1 MICRPDRGAGSG
13 RVILHCDAN
22 SFYAS
27 VEMLYDPSIRDKPV
41 AVGGSVEDRHGIIL
55 TKNQLAK
62 GYGIKTGEA
71 IWQAKQKC
79 PSLVCVPPDYPLYLR
94 FGKKMRRLYEQY
106 SDRVESFGLDEAWI
120 DLTNPGVTIADGER
134 IAQEIRRRVR
144 TELGVT
150 VSVGVS
156 FNKIFAKLGSD
167 MKKPD
172 AVTVLPP
179 EDFQER
185 IWPLPVGELLF
196 VGPSTQRRLAQ
207 MNVRTI
213 GELALL
219 DPELLRF
226 RFGKNGLVLKAY
238 ANGLDESPVMPTD
251 FRAAIKSVGNS
262 TTPPHDIVTLEDARC
277 IYYLLAESVA
287 ARLRQEGFRARC
299 VTISART
306 TDLRT
311 SSHQRMLK
319 KPTNLSGEIA
329 GMAMALFG
337 ERFRDGLPYRSV
349 GISCSALTMDD
360 APIQLDFMGDE
371 DHRIALESMERSIDD
386 LRRRFGHQVVQRGV
400 VLTDRG
406 YAAVN
411 PVEDHTIHPVPFYS
425 G

>member
-1 MICRPDRGAGSG
+1 MS

-41 AVGGSVEDRHGIIL
+41 AVGGSVEARHGIIL
-55 TKNQLAK
+55 TKNQKAK
-62 GYGIKTGEA
+62 ACGIKTGEA
-71 IWQAKQKC
+71 IWQARQKC
-79 PSLVCVPPDYPLYLR
+79 PELVCVPPDYPLYVR

-106 SDRVESFGLDEAWI
+106 SDRVESFGLDEAWV

-134 IAQEIRRRVR
+134 IAQEIRQRVKE
-144 TELGVT
+144 ELGVT

-172 AVTVLPP
+172 AVTVLEP
-179 EDFQER
+179 ETFRER
-185 IWPLPVGELLF
+185 IWGLPAGELLY
-196 VGPSTQRRLAQ
+196 VGPSTRRKLAR

-213 GELALL
+213 GDLARL
-219 DPELLRF
+219 DTEIVQYCL
-226 RFGKNGLVLKAY
+226 GKNGLLLKAY
-238 ANGLDESPVMPTD
+238 ANGLDESPVMPVD

-262 TTPPHDIVTLEDARC
+262 TTPPHDIVTVEDARC

-306 TDLRT
+306 TELVTR
-311 SSHQRMLK
+311 SHQRMLK

-329 GMAMALFG
+329 AMAMQLFA
-337 ERFRDGLPYRSV
+337 ERFQDGLPYRSV
-349 GISCSALTMDD
+349 GISCSHLTMDD

-371 DHRIALESMERSIDD
+371 EKRIAVENMERSIDE

-400 VLTDRG
+400 VLTDRCF
-406 YAAVN
+406 ADIN

>member
-1 MICRPDRGAGSG
+1 MS

-41 AVGGSVEDRHGIIL
+41 AVGGSVEARHGIIL
-55 TKNQLAK
+55 TKNQKAK
-62 GYGIKTGEA
+62 ACGIKTGEA

-79 PSLVCVPPDYPLYLR
+79 PDLVCVPPDYPLYVR
-94 FGKKMRRLYEQY
+94 FGRKMRRLYEQY

-120 DLTNPGVTIADGER
+120 DLTNPGITIADGER
-134 IAQEIRRRVR
+134 IAQEIRLRVKN
-144 TELGVT
+144 ELGIT
-150 VSVGVS
+150 VSVGVAD
-156 FNKIFAKLGSD
+156 NKIFAKLGSD
-167 MKKPD
+167 LKKPD
-172 AVTVLPP
+172 AVTVIPP
-179 EDFQER
+179 DGFRER
-185 IWPLPVGELLF
+185 IWHLPAGELLY
-196 VGPSTQRRLAQ
+196 VGPSTRRKLMR

-213 GELALL
+213 GDLARL
-219 DPELLRF
+219 DTSVVQYCL
-226 RFGKNGLVLKAY
+226 GKNGLLLKAY

-262 TTPPHDIVTLEDARC
+262 TTPPHDIETPEDARC

-287 ARLRQEGFRARC
+287 ARLRQEGFRAWC

-306 TDLRT
+306 TELITR
-311 SSHQRMLK
+311 SHQRMLRR
-319 KPTNLSGEIA
+319 PTNLSGEIA
-329 GMAMALFG
+329 GMAMQLFA
-337 ERFRDGLPYRSV
+337 ERFEDGLPYRSV
-349 GISCSALTMDD
+349 GISCSHLTMDD

-371 DHRIALESMERSIDD
+371 ERRMAIESMERSIDD

-406 YAAVN
+406 YADIN
-411 PVEDHTIHPVPFYS
+411 PVEDHTIHPVPFFT

>member
-1 MICRPDRGAGSG
+1 MS

-27 VEMLYDPSIRDKPV
+27 VEMLYNPDIRDLPV
-41 AVGGSVEDRHGIIL
+41 AVGGSVEARHGIIL
-55 TKNQLAK
+55 TKNQKAK
-62 GYGIKTGEA
+62 ACGIKTGEA

-79 PSLVCVPPDYPLYLR
+79 PALVCVPPDYPLYVR
-94 FGKKMRRLYEQY
+94 FSRKMRRLYEQY

-134 IAQEIRRRVR
+134 VAQEIRERVKH
-144 TELGVT
+144 ELGIT

-167 MKKPD
+167 MRKPD
-172 AVTVLPP
+172 AVTVIPRSS
-179 EDFQER
+179 FRER
-185 IWPLPVGELLF
+185 IWHLPAGELLY
-196 VGPSTQRRLAQ
+196 VGPSTRRRLAR
-207 MNVRTI
+207 MNIQTI
-213 GELALL
+213 GDLAQL
-219 DPELLRF
+219 DTAVAQYCL
-226 RFGKNGLVLKAY
+226 GKNGLLLKAY
-238 ANGLDESPVMPTD
+238 ANGLDESPVMPVD

-262 TTPPHDIVTLEDARC
+262 TTPPHDIETVEDARC

-299 VTISART
+299 VTITART
-306 TDLRT
+306 TELVT
-311 SSHQRMLK
+311 SSHQRMLQ

-329 GMAMALFG
+329 RMAMQLFG
-337 ERFRDGLPYRSV
+337 ERFQDGLPYRSV
-349 GISCSALTMDD
+349 GISCSRLTLDD

-371 DHRIALESMERSIDD
+371 EKRMALEDMERSIDD

-406 YAAVN
+406 YADIN
-411 PVEDHTIHPVPFYS
+411 PVEDHTIHPVPFFTGS
-425 G
+425 